1 MKSLLNAY
9 KTLSI
14 PSNSDQMQQL
24 VGESTAALIHLVL
37 NTRVER
43 DYIIDD
49 RKDGLLSVDGPQCLA
64 FIEYIQV
71 TLSSQ
76 QAVFNLTGSI
86 FMKQVDLDYNS
97 IVGGH
102 SDVSLIDGTIICATL
117 LRAANPWTIE
127 FFPNV
132 FKSLFQACG
141 NSVESFGVVLR
152 CSSDIRLCNNVHSL
166 FGAVQPG
173 KKLAGFFFDVMKT
186 RARDDFLLKAMKICQ
201 KEDIGKWRNMKVLLK
216 ANCGKFSNAAMTIIY
231 YTW

>member
-24 VGESTAALIHLVL
+24 VGESTDALLHLVL

-49 RKDGLLSVDGPQCLA
+49 RKDG
-64 FIEYIQV
+64 
-71 TLSSQ
+71 

-102 SDVSLIDGTIICATL
+102 SDISLIDGTIICATL

-132 FKSLFQACG
+132 FKSLFQACD
-141 NSVESFGVVLR
+141 NSVESLNDSLR
-152 CSSDIRLCNNVHSL
+152 S
-166 FGAVQPG
+166 
-173 KKLAGFFFDVMKT
+173 
-186 RARDDFLLKAMKICQ
+186 
-201 KEDIGKWRNMKVLLK
+201 
-216 ANCGKFSNAAMTIIY
+216 
-231 YTW
+231 

>member
-24 VGESTAALIHLVL
+24 VGESTAVLIHLVL

-49 RKDGLLSVDGPQCLA
+49 KKDGLLSVDGPQCLA

-132 FKSLFQACG
+132 FKSLFQACD
-141 NSVESFGVVLR
+141 NSVESLNDSLR
-152 CSSDIRLCNNVHSL
+152 S
-166 FGAVQPG
+166 
-173 KKLAGFFFDVMKT
+173 
-186 RARDDFLLKAMKICQ
+186 
-201 KEDIGKWRNMKVLLK
+201 
-216 ANCGKFSNAAMTIIY
+216 
-231 YTW
+231 

>member
-1 MKSLLNAY
+1 MQLIQAECESV
-9 KTLSI
+9 LSHCVELEESCTSSIYHSAVVSDDVVPAGVFLIILRDAIESTIKI

-132 FKSLFQACG
+132 FKSLFQACD
-141 NSVESFGVVLR
+141 NSVESLNDSLR
-152 CSSDIRLCNNVHSL
+152 S
-166 FGAVQPG
+166 
-173 KKLAGFFFDVMKT
+173 
-186 RARDDFLLKAMKICQ
+186 
-201 KEDIGKWRNMKVLLK
+201 
-216 ANCGKFSNAAMTIIY
+216 
-231 YTW
+231 